1 MQAQHAQSG
10 SITAAYLGV
19 IAVWST
25 TPLGIVWSSQ
35 GLDYRQALF
44 GRTVIGMLIAG
55 MMLAALG
62 RPLPRHRTALMTYLV
77 SALGLMGGLMLT
89 YWGAR
94 FVPSGLISV
103 LYGLSPLMTGVL
115 AALWLKE
122 DALGPRRL
130 LGLALAIGG
139 LYAVFEGSLNLGKA
153 ALPGVIAVLG
163 AVLVQSSTLVWI
175 KRHGTQLDTVPY
187 TFGMLGLAALLLCP
201 LALAAGPLPQVIP
214 MRAGLAVLY
223 LGVFGSVAGFAMYY
237 YVTKHLS
244 AGTVSLVTLI
254 TPVTALILGHALNAE
269 RIPAMVWLGASLIGS
284 GLALNQWH
292 ALKLFGAPAVGWL
305 VDLSRQNRNRAP

>member
-1 MQAQHAQSG
+1 METQNTQATT
-10 SITAAYLGV
+10 ITTAYLGV
-19 IAVWST
+19 VAIWST

-35 GLDYRQALF
+35 GLDYRHAIF
-44 GRTVIGMLIAG
+44 GRTVIGLLVAG

-62 RPLPRHRTALMTYLV
+62 RPLPRHRTALLTYLV
-77 SALGLMGGLMLT
+77 SALGLMGGLTLT

-103 LYGLSPLMTGVL
+103 LYGLSPLLTGVL

-122 DALGPRRL
+122 DNLGLRKVFGL
-130 LGLALAIGG
+130 ILALAG
-139 LYAVFEGSLNLGKA
+139 LFAVFNGSLNLGAA
-153 ALPGVIAVLG
+153 ALPGVAAVLG

-187 TFGMLGLAALLLCP
+187 TFGMLGLATLLLSP
-201 LALAAGPLPQVIP
+201 FAFAAGPLPQAIP
-214 MRAGLAVLY
+214 LRAGMAVLY

-237 YVTKHLS
+237 YITKHLT
-244 AGTVSLVTLI
+244 AGTVSLITLI
-254 TPVTALILGHALNAE
+254 TPVTALILGHVLNAE
-269 RIPAMVWLGASLIGS
+269 RIPAMVWLGVVLIGS

-305 VDLSRQNRNRAP
+305 VDLSRQGRKR

>member
-1 MQAQHAQSG
+1 MESHNTPA
-10 SITAAYLGV
+10 TTVTTAYLGV
-19 IAVWST
+19 VAIWST

-35 GLDYRQALF
+35 GLDYRHALF
-44 GRTVIGMLIAG
+44 GRTVIGVLVAG

-62 RPLPRHRTALMTYLV
+62 RPLPRHRSALLTYLV

-94 FVPSGLISV
+94 FVPSGLVSV
-103 LYGLSPLMTGVL
+103 LYGLSPLLTGVL

-122 DALGPRRL
+122 DSLSLRKL
-130 LGLALAIGG
+130 VGLILAIAG
-139 LYAVFEGSLNLGKA
+139 LFAVFEGSLNLGKA
-153 ALPGVIAVLG
+153 ALPGVVAVLA

-187 TFGMLGLAALLLCP
+187 TFGMLGLAALLLSP
-201 LALAAGPLPQVIP
+201 LAIAAGPLPTIIP
-214 MRAGLAVLY
+214 LRAGLAVLY

-237 YVTKHLS
+237 FITKHLT
-244 AGTVSLVTLI
+244 AGTVSLITLI
-254 TPVTALILGHALNAE
+254 TPVTALILGHVLNAE
-269 RIPAMVWLGASLIGS
+269 RIPALVWLGVALIGS

-292 ALKLFGAPAVGWL
+292 ALKLIGTPAVG
-305 VDLSRQNRNRAP
+305 

>member
-1 MQAQHAQSG
+1 MQEQASQAS
-10 SITAAYLGV
+10 SITAAYFGV
-19 IAVWST
+19 VAIWST

-44 GRTVIGMLIAG
+44 GRTVVGLVVAG

-62 RPLPRHRTALMTYLV
+62 RPLPRHRTALLTYLV

-103 LYGLSPLMTGVL
+103 LFGLSPLMTGAL

-122 DALGPRRL
+122 DSLGTRKVL
-130 LGLALAIGG
+130 GLGLALAG
-139 LYAVFEGSLNLGKA
+139 LFAVFNGSLSLGAA
-153 ALPGVIAVLG
+153 ALPGAAAVLG

-175 KRHGTQLDTVPY
+175 KRHGTQLDTVSY
-187 TFGMLGLAALLLCP
+187 TFGMLALASIMLLLP
-201 LALAAGPLPQVIP
+201 AIAAGPLPDVIP
-214 MRAGLAVLY
+214 LRAGLAVVY

-237 YVTKHLS
+237 YVTKHLT
-244 AGTVSLVTLI
+244 AGTVSLITLI
-254 TPVTALILGHALNAE
+254 TPVTALILGHVLNAE
-269 RIPAMVWLGASLIGS
+269 CIPVLVWLGIALIGS

-292 ALKLFGAPAVGWL
+292 TLKLLGAPAVGWL
-305 VDLSRQNRNRAP
+305 VDVSWQNRKR